1 MQNGSAI
8 DPNFQFYP
16 INLDPN
22 LDQNTQSQQQPQ
34 QQQQNGQQQNQ
45 GYGNSVF
52 MGASGTTPGR

>member
-16 INLDPN
+16 TNLDPN
-22 LDQNTQSQQQPQ
+22 LEQNPQPRQQ
-34 QQQQNGQQQNQ
+34 QQQQNGSAQNS
-45 GYGNSVF
+45 GYENSVF